1 MADIIQLLPDS
12 VANQIAAGEVVQR
25 PASVIKEL
33 MENSVDAG
41 SNQIQVIVKD
51 GGKALIQVIDNGC
64 GMSETDA
71 RLSFERH
78 ATSKIREASDLFAIR
93 TMGFRGEA
101 LASIAAIAEVELRT
115 RRYEDEVGI
124 YIRIN
129 GSELEEQNPIACPC
143 GSNFSVKN
151 LFFNVPARRKFL
163 KSSSIELKHIISEF
177 QHVALANPD
186 IAMSLNHNGADIYN
200 LPSSAH
206 KQRIVGLFGRS
217 MNQQMLDC
225 TTKTSIIN
233 ISGFIGKPES
243 ARKSAGEQF
252 FFVNNRYFKSP
263 YLHRAVMNAY
273 DRLLPADSIPP
284 YFIYLEIDPNSI
296 DINIHP
302 TKTEIKFEDERT
314 LWQIIHAAVKES
326 LGKFAVVPAI
336 DFDTEMVIDIPFFPK
351 SAPVSP
357 PEIDINPAY
366 NPFDDGN
373 SEFSPKNSSHHKQ
386 STKGWEQLYQDNRDE
401 DFVTPAPVVQ
411 TFRSKGFDD
420 NEENSNSR
428 FFQFKDRYILT
439 SVKSGLMVI
448 DQKYAHERILY
459 EQYLNSLS
467 SGQNITQK
475 ELFPQAIELN
485 AGDYNLLMELQK
497 DLSQLGIEL
506 NSLGQNTVA
515 LNSLPANIK
524 VGDPVRLIEDI
535 LVSLK
540 ENQNLPMADSHHKIA
555 ASMAKAAAIGY
566 VRALSKIEMQDLV
579 DKLFA
584 CKHPNLSPDGKVV
597 LTIISLE
604 ELEKRFK

>member
-1 MADIIQLLPDS
+1 MPDIIQLLPDS

-25 PASVIKEL
+25 PSSAIKEL

-41 SNQIQVIVKD
+41 STQIQVIVKD

-78 ATSKIREASDLFAIR
+78 ATSKIREAADLFSIK

-115 RRYEDEVGI
+115 RRHEDEVGV

-129 GSELEEQNPIACPC
+129 GSLLEEQKTVACPA
-143 GSNFSVKN
+143 GSNFSIKN

-163 KSSSIELKHIISEF
+163 KSSSLELKHIIADF
-177 QHVALANPD
+177 QRIALANSN
-186 IAMSLNHNGADIYN
+186 ISMSLNHNGVDIYN
-200 LPSSAH
+200 LPASSV
-206 KQRIVGLFGRS
+206 KQRIVGLFGRN
-217 MNQQMLDC
+217 MNQQLLDC
-225 TTKTSIIN
+225 TTNTTVTRIT
-233 ISGFIGKPES
+233 GFIGRPES

-263 YLHRAVMNAY
+263 YLHRAVVNSY
-273 DRLLPADSIPP
+273 DRLLSADSIPP
-284 YFIYLEIDPNSI
+284 YFIYLEVDPNTI
-296 DINIHP
+296 DVNIHP

-326 LGKFAVVPAI
+326 LGKFSVAPTI
-336 DFDTEMVIDIPFFPK
+336 DFETQQVIDIPFFPK
-351 SAPVSP
+351 SAPVNP
-357 PEIDINPAY
+357 PEIEINSTF
-366 NPFDDGN
+366 NPFDDEKPSFPSKG
-373 SEFSPKNSSHHKQ
+373 SAHHKP
-386 STKGWEQLYQDNRDE
+386 SNKGWEQLYQDNQGLGFE
-401 DFVTPAPVVQ
+401 APNSVTQ

-420 NEENSNSR
+420 IDEVATSR

-459 EQYLNSLS
+459 EQYLANLS
-467 SGQNITQK
+467 TGQCVAQK
-475 ELFPQAIELN
+475 ELYPQAIELN
-485 AGDYNLLMELQK
+485 AGDYNMLMQSLE
-497 DLSQLGIEL
+497 DLSTLGIEVS
-506 NSLGQNTVA
+506 SLGHNSISI
-515 LNSLPANIK
+515 NSLPSNIK
-524 VGDPVRLIEDI
+524 ISDPIKFIEDI
-535 LVSLK
+535 VTSLK
-540 ENQNLPMADSHHKIA
+540 EEQTTLQSDSHQKLASSMARA
-555 ASMAKAAAIGY
+555 ASIGY
-566 VRALSKIEMQDLV
+566 TKALTHLEMQDLV

-584 CKHPNLSPDGKVV
+584 CQHPNFSPEGKVI
-597 LTIISLE
+597 LTIISLD

>member
-33 MENSVDAG
+33 MENAVDAG
-41 SNQIQVIVKD
+41 SSQIQVIVKD

-64 GMSETDA
+64 GMSITDA

-115 RRYEDEVGI
+115 RRHEDEVGC

-129 GSELEEQNPIACPC
+129 GSELEEQKAISCPTGC
-143 GSNFSVKN
+143 NFSVKN

-163 KSSSIELKHIISEF
+163 KSSSLELKHIISEF
-177 QHVALANPD
+177 QRVALSNPE
-186 IAMSLNHNGADIYN
+186 IAVSLNHNGADIYN
-200 LPSSAH
+200 LPASAL

-217 MNQQMLDC
+217 MNQQLLDC
-225 TTKTSIIN
+225 TTNTTIIN
-233 ISGFIGKPES
+233 ISGFIGRPES

-252 FFVNNRYFKSP
+252 FFVNNRYFKSS
-263 YLHRAVMNAY
+263 YFHKAVTNAY

-284 YFIYLEIDPNSI
+284 YFIYLDVDPNSI
-296 DINIHP
+296 DVNIHP

-336 DFDTEMVIDIPFFPK
+336 DFETQGVIDIPFFPK
-351 SAPVSP
+351 SAPINA
-357 PEIDINPAY
+357 PEIDINHGF
-366 NPFDDGN
+366 NPFEDG
-373 SEFSPKNSSHHKQ
+373 KNDFPPESYSYRKQ
-386 STKGWEQLYQDNRDE
+386 STKGWEQLYPSNREE
-401 DFVTPAPVVQ
+401 DFETPNHTVQ

-420 NEENSNSR
+420 TEENNNSR

-439 SVKSGLMVI
+439 SVKSGLMII

-467 SGQNITQK
+467 SGQNIAQK

-485 AGDYNLLMELQK
+485 AGDYNLLMESQE
-497 DLSQLGIEL
+497 DLSLLGIEL
-506 NSLGQNTVA
+506 SSLGQNTVA
-515 LNSLPANIK
+515 LNSLPTNIK
-524 VGDPVRLIEDI
+524 VSDPIRLIEDI
-535 LVSLK
+535 LTSLK
-540 ENQNLPMADSHHKIA
+540 ENQNLPMADSHHKLA
-555 ASMAKAAAIGY
+555 SSMAKAAAIGY
-566 VRALSKIEMQDLV
+566 VRSLSKIEMQDLV

-584 CKHPNLSPDGKVV
+584 CKHPNLSPGGKIV
-597 LTIISLE
+597 LTIISLD

>member
-1 MADIIQLLPDS
+1 MSDIIQLLPDS

-25 PASVIKEL
+25 PSSAIKEL

-41 SNQIQVIVKD
+41 STQIQVIVKD

-101 LASIAAIAEVELRT
+101 LAAIAAIAEVELRT
-115 RRYEDEVGI
+115 RRHEDEVGTQ
-124 YIRIN
+124 IRVN
-129 GSELEEQNPIACPC
+129 GSMLEEQKSIACPA

-163 KSSSIELKHIISEF
+163 KSSSLELKHIIAEF
-177 QHVALANPD
+177 QRVALASPAA
-186 IAMSLNHNGADIYN
+186 AMSLNHNGIDIYN
-200 LPSSAH
+200 LPASAI

-217 MNQQMLDC
+217 MNQQMLEC
-225 TTKTSIIN
+225 STNTTIAKIT
-233 ISGFIGKPES
+233 GFVGRPES
-243 ARKSAGEQF
+243 ARKSTGEQF

-273 DRLLPADSIPP
+273 DRLLSADSIPP
-284 YFIYLEIDPNSI
+284 YFIYLEVDPATIDV
-296 DINIHP
+296 NIHP
-302 TKTEIKFEDERT
+302 TKTEIKFEEERT
-314 LWQIIHAAVKES
+314 LWQIVHAAVKES
-326 LGKFAVVPAI
+326 LGKFAVAPSI
-336 DFDTEMVIDIPFFPK
+336 DFETEQVIDIPFFPQ

-357 PEIDINPAY
+357 PEIDINATF
-366 NPFDDGN
+366 NPFDDSN
-373 SEFSPKNSSHHKQ
+373 PEFSVKGSTHRQQSS
-386 STKGWEQLYQDNRDE
+386 KGWEQLYQNNQGK
-401 DFVTPAPVVQ
+401 DFETVTPVTQ

-420 NEENSNSR
+420 NEEVTSSR

-439 SVKSGLMVI
+439 AVKSGLMVI

-459 EQYLNSLS
+459 EQYLGSLS
-467 SGQNITQK
+467 SGQCVAQK

-485 AGDYNLLMELQK
+485 AGDYNLLMQSHE
-497 DLSQLGIEL
+497 DLSTLGIEVS
-506 NSLGQNTVA
+506 SLGHNTISI
-515 LNSLPANIK
+515 NSLPVTLKIS
-524 VGDPVRLIEDI
+524 DPVKLIEDV

-540 ENQNLPMADSHHKIA
+540 DNQTKALDDAHQKLA
-555 ASMAKAAAIGY
+555 GSMAKAASIGY
-566 VRALSKIEMQDLV
+566 ARSLSSIEMQDLV

-584 CKHPNLSPDGKVV
+584 CQHPNLSPDGKVI
-597 LTIISLE
+597 LTIISLD
-604 ELEKRFK
+604 ELEKKFK